1 MGNQTSSEG
10 FGWGTNA
17 IEVVDHFGKMY
28 EDAKFLKGKVAVV
41 TGGNKGLGLEVVKAF
56 ASAGCTVYLCSR
68 SVSAGQQ
75 AVDEEI
81 CTMGSGGYTVEKRK
95 PVSSLR

>member
-1 MGNQTSSEG
+1 MGSQTSTES

-17 IEVVDHFGKMY
+17 IEVIDHFSKMY

-75 AVDEEI
+75 AVQEEV
-81 CTMGSGGYTVEKRK
+81 CTMGAGAMWSTRRK
-95 PVSSLR
+95 LVGW